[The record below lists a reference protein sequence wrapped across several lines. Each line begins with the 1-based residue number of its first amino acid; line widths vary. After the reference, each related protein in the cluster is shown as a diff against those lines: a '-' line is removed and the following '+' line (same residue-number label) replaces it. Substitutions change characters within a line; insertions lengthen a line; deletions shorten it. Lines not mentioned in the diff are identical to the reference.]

1 MKHPVPM
8 HLWLVPQTRPHPPQ
22 FLRSVSVFASQPSA
36 MSPLQSAKNPM
47 HTSPHLDASH
57 RGASPVGAARHA
69 APHAPQFAA
78 LVERS
83 VSQPFVA
90 SPSQSPKP
98 AAQVNP
104 HAPAVQVAA
113 AARAEHD
120 YQNRTGTLEERTMVG
135 GPAVTTAGRVSVTVV
150 GDTRYG
156 KCIEEGTSRIRP
168 RRFLASAAERCE
180 SAIVGELSEAMARA
194 AERASR

>member
-1 MKHPVPM
+1 MARIVGADG
-8 HLWLVPQTRPHPPQ
+8 WLRD
-22 FLRSVSVFASQPSA
+22 
-36 MSPLQSAKNPM
+36 
-47 HTSPHLDASH
+47 LDA
-57 RGASPVGAARHA
+57 
-69 APHAPQFAA
+69 A
-78 LVERS
+78 LTVELAEGMER
-83 VSQPFVA
+83 A
-90 SPSQSPKP
+90 GEL
-98 AAQVNP
+98 
-104 HAPAVQVAA
+104 VAA

>member
-1 MKHPVPM
+1 M

-78 LVERS
+78 LVVRS

-113 AARAEHD
+113 AARAG
-120 YQNRTGTLEERTMVG
+120 TGHETPQQLPGVPASHTG
-135 GPAVTTAGRVSVTVV
+135 G
-150 GDTRYG
+150 
-156 KCIEEGTSRIRP
+156 
-168 RRFLASAAERCE
+168 ASATA
-180 SAIVGELSEAMARA
+180 
-194 AERASR
+194 ASRTTSTAIAGPIGRIGKS